1 MRGGWQRER
10 SPEKRRLAQPDVM
23 VRARREA
30 PYPLRPL
37 QTVLV
42 DREVVVGLGTIGAA
56 GHLSHRPASCR
67 GVRGLKLDYSAMR
80 KLNEEGPRLP
90 KAAKERDDI
99 LWAVFSTHI
108 RLTNLPDTIGAPQ
121 SGECVGIVVIHCVG
135 ELS

>member
-42 DREVVVGLGTIGAA
+42 DREVVVGLGAIGAA

-67 GVRGLKLDYSAMR
+67 GVRGLKLDHSAMR
-80 KLNEEGPRLP
+80 KLNEERPRLP
-90 KAAKERDDI
+90 KAAKERDD
-99 LWAVFSTHI
+99 LRSTVRPAHVG
-108 RLTNLPDTIGAPQ
+108 LTNLPD
-121 SGECVGIVVIHCVG
+121 
-135 ELS
+135 